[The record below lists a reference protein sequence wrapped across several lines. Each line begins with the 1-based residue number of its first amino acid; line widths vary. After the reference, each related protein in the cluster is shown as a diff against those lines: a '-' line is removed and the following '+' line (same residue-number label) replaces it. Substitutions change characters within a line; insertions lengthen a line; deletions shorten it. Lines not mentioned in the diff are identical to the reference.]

1 MKQTKNIIERIEAVG
16 GKFSTAYRKE
26 YEAIPVLKCE
36 FKEENKEDILKKT
49 GGSWIGAGQ
58 LGEGKSLVV
67 YYNGEIVFADY
78 LLTDG
83 CYLGSAL
90 ALFNTASI
98 WSRQSKWFNLYWLI
112 VLRHIIRENYNHGL
126 DLDDILYEEKPL
138 TFDRIK
144 TVRRLAKEKDKY
156 ASIR

>member
-98 WSRQSKWFNLYWLI
+98 WSKGFQR
-112 VLRHIIRENYNHGL
+112 IRKAAVYP
-126 DLDDILYEEKPL
+126 DLFGIL
-138 TFDRIK
+138 
-144 TVRRLAKEKDKY
+144 TVIAGKCYGISSVRYAFSARTCTVPGNALFPGAK
-156 ASIR
+156 A

>member
-16 GKFSTAYRKE
+16 GKFSTAFRKE

-36 FKEENKEDILKKT
+36 FKKENKEDILKKT
-49 GGSWIGAGQ
+49 GGSWIGA
-58 LGEGKSLVV
+58 
-67 YYNGEIVFADY
+67 DY
-78 LLTDG
+78 ILTNG

-98 WSRQSKWFNLYWLI
+98 WSKQSKWFNLYWLI
-112 VLRHIIRENYNHGL
+112 VLRDIIRENYNHVL
-126 DLDDILYEEKPL
+126 CLDDILYEEKPL

-144 TVRRLAKEKDKY
+144 TVRRLAKEKDQY
-156 ASIR
+156 ASIP

>member
-1 MKQTKNIIERIEAVG
+1 MNIIERIEAAG
-16 GKFSTAYRKE
+16 GNFSTAFRKE

-67 YYNGEIVFADY
+67 YYNGEIVYADY
-78 LLTDG
+78 FIVDI

-98 WSRQSKWFNLYWLI
+98 WSKQCKWFNLYWLI
-112 VLRHIIRENYNHGL
+112 VLRDIVRENYNHGIG
-126 DLDDILYEEKPL
+126 LDDILYEEKPL

-144 TVRRLAKEKDKY
+144 KVRKLAKEIDKY
-156 ASIR
+156 ATIP